1 MTGVLIKRGNLV
13 TETDKLRGKTTWRDT
28 GRAPCGRRSLAVTS
42 QAWPGPGKL
51 EEEGPSPAGF
61 RGVRALP
68 WRLSRQ
74 RIHPQCGRPGFGPW
88 VERIPWRRAW
98 QPTPVFLP
106 GESPWTEEPGGL
118 HSPRGCKQLG
128 TTERPG
134 TQHTRSSK
142 CLARIK
148 HFRCSK
154 PLKLCYCAMAALGN
168 QWNHH
173 IEIVLTT
180 LPCEHITGVVLFP
193 PDQQP

>member
-1 MTGVLIKRGNLV
+1 MGGGVSLSQARRDFPARPREAGRGRSFPSRFQ
-13 TETDKLRGKTTWRDT
+13 RGSGPSLAAQQAKNPPAMREAWI
-28 GRAPCGRRSLAVTS
+28 RSLGGED
-42 QAWPGPGKL
+42 PL
-51 EEEGPSPAGF
+51 EEGMGTHSSVLA
-61 RGVRALP
+61 
-68 WRLSRQ
+68 WR
-74 RIHPQCGRPGFGPW
+74 I
-88 VERIPWRRAW
+88 
-98 QPTPVFLP
+98 
-106 GESPWTEEPGGL
+106 PWTEEPGGL

>member
-1 MTGVLIKRGNLV
+1 MGGGVSLSEARRGQAPGSWKRKVL
-13 TETDKLRGKTTWRDT
+13 
-28 GRAPCGRRSLAVTS
+28 P
-42 QAWPGPGKL
+42 
-51 EEEGPSPAGF
+51 PAGF

-74 RIHPQCGRPGFGPW
+74 RIHPQCGRPGFSPW

-118 HSPRGCKQLG
+118 HSPRCCKQSG

-134 TQHTRSSK
+134 TQHKRSSK

-154 PLKLCYCAMAALGN
+154 PLKLCCCAMAALGN

-180 LPCEHITGVVLFP
+180 LPCEHVTGAVLFP
-193 PDQQP
+193 PDNNLEQSIFPRYHQMELLIY